1 MTWEEIVQ
9 IFIDSAGTPGGPTVS
24 QQHLSQLNAGNV
36 NYATARNIV
45 QQYSLSIAGQMTTAY
60 KNLASTARGATFSST
75 AFQATQSSPVVS
87 QGMDA
92 IMMAVAAQLSGGGD
106 KGPPLGWYESRQEA
120 VSAARRAYGG
130 EKYDELDQPLP
141 PAYDIINKNGLFSF
155 VGKEKEAE
163 SDQRW
168 TIQIDRT
175 TGDLIA
181 IDLNNPTATPEVVS
195 AAPTKAPEG
204 AVKIGKPIDIGGGK
218 FLQPY
223 AVTDKDGN
231 TVRTNVTI
239 EGTPDAPTEE
249 DIVTFGEDGAGGRL
263 IPLGDGRYTYEA
275 PPDAVFTTGPDD
287 VVSLPKQGGSLIKT
301 SKNQYQFVRDTYEPG
316 VKIDPQTG
324 RQFVQSASG
333 TWTELDPRFQ
343 QGVVESGGRQFLQ
356 QTTGALAELDPRYT
370 PEVTDVDGMSL
381 LQQRSG
387 AISQLAKPNLD
398 QIITQALVD
407 GEYDKAFAFQ
417 DFRDRPTA
425 QETFNTALEFARS
438 PADQILISSIAR
450 GEQTV
455 QPPPAGTI
463 QRVGPQADFL
473 VQAYQDFQR
482 RTQAGRAPTE
492 EEATGLSARAAEGAS
507 PLTDTLQ
514 ARLESMTRDQERKDE
529 EHAVKMQGLIQK
541 QNEEAQL
548 FETKLNIAKGLDAD
562 GSPKVTDTTSASGLF
577 SGTEETGAKGAGAS
591 TTAGRQ
597 ALCDFQSGEY
607 DGNWETWAEAQ
618 GFFREAGAGMSS
630 PLSRG
635 DAAGIAAGM
644 MRDKGIT
651 DPAIIMAEIERF
663 ANSNLATLQS
673 TQSAMQ
679 TDDAPADIV
688 PKAPPVTTVTPA
700 TETAAP
706 IPSSIGG
713 MTSGQWTVS
722 NILDEMGRGRI
733 DGGTGALDVYG
744 EGTTF
749 ADVAAAV
756 GEPVTATN
764 LAAETAR
771 EQASMKTERMDL
783 ASNLAAA
790 RSGAGGPTDWKSD
803 PGVLRAERAIQAV
816 SGVMPPEGGFR
827 RRAGGGTVRP
837 GEITVVVEQCPEIA
851 MMPPGTHILPLG
863 RATKQDIK
871 AAQATGRAYQQGGIV
886 FGELPFGI
894 RQLQAGRPITPSRG
908 YLSQAAGL
916 TLPSAQ
922 ALSNLTPESRDVY
935 FDLARQA
942 GIPSRAFGQELQTA
956 MPSGRRLPTS
966 RMLPFSSR
974 GVR

>member
-1 MTWEEIVQ
+1 MANGDEPKLADVLAVLIE
-9 IFIDSAGTPGGPTVS
+9 SK
-24 QQHLSQLNAGNV
+24 LKE
-36 NYATARNIV
+36 
-45 QQYSLSIAGQMTTAY
+45 GQET
-60 KNLASTARGATFSST
+60 
-75 AFQATQSSPVVS
+75 
-87 QGMDA
+87 
-92 IMMAVAAQLSGGGD
+92 
-106 KGPPLGWYESRQEA
+106 KGPPPGWSTTQKGAVAEA
-120 VSAARRAYGG
+120 KVAYNFEGDPAPG
-130 EKYDELDQPLP
+130 EQYPF
-141 PAYDIINKNGLFSF
+141 DIIRSGLYFTYVDKKVEAASDKRYSVMVSPINGNTYA
-155 VGKEKEAE
+155 VDMA
-163 SDQRW
+163 
-168 TIQIDRT
+168 
-175 TGDLIA
+175 
-181 IDLNNPTATPEVVS
+181 NPTKELTEDDIIFK
-195 AAPTKAPEG
+195 AANKAPEG
-204 AVKIGKPIDIGGGK
+204 AVPIGDTPIDLGDGRK
-218 FLQPY
+218 MQPY
-223 AVTDKDGN
+223 AITDANGVTTRYNVILEGDKA
-231 TVRTNVTI
+231 
-239 EGTPDAPTEE
+239 APTAA
-249 DIVTFGEDGAGGRL
+249 DIVTFTDAEGGGRL

-275 PPDAVFTTGPDD
+275 PPDAPFTTGPDD
-287 VVSLPKQGGSLIKT
+287 VVPLPKQGGSLIKT

-333 TWTELDPRFQ
+333 NWTELDPRYQ

-356 QTTGALAELDPRYT
+356 QTTGALAELAPRFDPGIQ
-370 PEVTDVDGMSL
+370 EVDGMTL

-417 DFRDRPTA
+417 DFRDRPSA
-425 QETFNTALEFARS
+425 AETFQTALEFARS

-455 QPPPAGTI
+455 QPPPPGTI

-492 EEATGLSARAAEGAS
+492 EEATTLSARAAAGQT

-514 ARLESMTRDQERKDE
+514 ARLETMTRDMERKDE

-541 QNEEAQL
+541 QSEEAQL
-548 FETKLNIAKGLDAD
+548 FQTKLNTALGLNAD
-562 GSPKVTDTTSASGLF
+562 GTPKVSTAPITSTSTSTSTPAPDTVSTDPL
-577 SGTEETGAKGAGAS
+577 TGAQVTDAS
-591 TTAGRQ
+591 AR
-597 ALCDFQSGEY
+597 DRMREFQSGEY
-607 DGNWETWAEAQ
+607 DGNWENWAEAQ
-618 GFFREAGAGMSS
+618 GFFQRSGGMSS

-635 DAAGIAAGM
+635 DAANIAAGM

-651 DPAIIMAEIERF
+651 DPLLIQAEIERF
-663 ANSNLATLQS
+663 ANSNLAIMQGTA
-673 TQSAMQ
+673 SANQ
-679 TDDAPADIV
+679 QPPDDPPETPAPAAV
-688 PKAPPVTTVTPA
+688 APTS
-700 TETAAP
+700 TAAAQPQLSLFDERAPVRSEITKDIGQSLYEQLRTEGVGKSGGFGDFYDTTAKIGDIEPPFEITTDTPKGGLAGYGAISGSP
-706 IPSSIGG
+706 I
-713 MTSGQWTVS
+713 
-722 NILDEMGRGRI
+722 
-733 DGGTGALDVYG
+733 
-744 EGTTF
+744 TF
-749 ADVAAAV
+749 ADIERQIYKDDPSQWTTPASALSTFMGRVKDD
-756 GEPVTATN
+756 EPG
-764 LAAETAR
+764 
-771 EQASMKTERMDL
+771 QK
-783 ASNLAAA
+783 
-790 RSGAGGPTDWKSD
+790 
-803 PGVLRAERAIQAV
+803 
-816 SGVMPPEGGFR
+816 GFR
-827 RRAGGGTVRP
+827 LRAGGGTVQP
-837 GEITVVVEQCPEIA
+837 GEITVVGEQGPEIA

-942 GIPSRAFGQELQTA
+942 GIPSRAFGQELQAA